1 MLNRRNAL
9 NLIGG
14 TALAGTLG
22 GSRVA
27 AAQSNA
33 AVTLPKA
40 ARAEEVGLSTT
51 RLGRIADWLR
61 AEVGTNRIPG
71 AVVVVGRKGKI
82 AYQEA
87 VGFRDRETQAPMSP
101 DAVFRIASMT
111 KPFASLA
118 LMMLAEEGKVM
129 LWHPVSRYLPEF
141 GDQVVG
147 LDRGAV
153 QRPPTLQDLLRHTSG
168 LTGSNAAG
176 EPVQRAYAEANVS
189 NRNQTIEQFI
199 TNLARLPLM
208 YQPGTHWEYGVST
221 DVVGRIVEV
230 VSGLDL
236 DRFVRDRIA
245 APLGLRDT
253 AFWAPGEAEGRVA
266 RAQVDPVTGRRMAIP
281 DALQKP
287 QWFSGG
293 GGMVSTAGDYAR
305 FCQMLLNGGEL
316 DGARIVSPKTIELM
330 TANHLPP
337 GTEYSP
343 GLFARFGGLAPSPT
357 VGLGFG
363 LGFAVR
369 VEQGRSPVPGSVGD
383 YSWGGAYGTYFWVD
397 PREEL
402 YAIIMLQGPSDRLHF
417 RYGLRQLVYQAFV

>member
-1 MLNRRNAL
+1 MMNRRNAL
-9 NLIGG
+9 SLIGG
-14 TALAGTLG
+14 TAFAGALG
-22 GSRVA
+22 GHATPARA
-27 AAQSNA
+27 AAP
-33 AVTLPKA
+33 VTLPQA
-40 ARAEEVGLSTT
+40 SRAEEVGLSTD
-51 RLGRIADWLR
+51 RLGRIAEWLR
-61 AEVGTNRIPG
+61 AEVDANRIPG
-71 AVVVVGRKGKI
+71 AVVTIGRRGKV

-87 VGFRDRETQAPMSP
+87 VGFRDRESRAPMP
-101 DAVFRIASMT
+101 ADAVFRIASMT

-147 LDRGAV
+147 MDRTAV

-168 LTGSNAAG
+168 LTGAAPSG
-176 EPVQRAYAEANVS
+176 DPVQRAYAEANVA
-189 NRNQTIEQFI
+189 NRNQTSEQFI

-208 YQPGTHWEYGVST
+208 YQPGTHWEYGHST

-236 DRFVRDRIA
+236 DRFVRERIGG
-245 APLGLRDT
+245 PLGLVDT
-253 AFWAPGEAEGRVA
+253 AFWAPAEAEGRVA
-266 RAQVDPVTGRRMAIP
+266 RAQVDPVTGRRMAFP

-305 FCQMLLNGGEL
+305 FCQMLLNGGVL
-316 DGARIVSPKTIELM
+316 DGARIASPKTIELM

-337 GTEYSP
+337 GTAYSP
-343 GLFARFGGLAPSPT
+343 TLFARFGGLAPSPA

-402 YAIIMLQGPSDRLHF
+402 YAIIMLQGPSDRLHY